1 MTRVLVVLVA
11 LFCLAASA
19 QANLTINRYVN
30 VDVSVAGGGF
40 HTSTLNWTNNGF
52 TNLNSVSV
60 QMVLS
65 SQPDDP
71 FVVGDTDATLSY
83 NIGETNQVAGAVIY
97 ATNPSDDRTSLNE
110 IFVITNA
117 FTSPGVNNEWSVDLF
132 NEPGNAAAIFNYW
145 RLILTGGAVTNG
157 TIEAGAQ
164 GIISGTDGYTVTAT
178 ISAGS
183 GTGSNAVTAF
193 VTNNQ
198 SLHFNGGVTGS
209 GELAKTGA
217 GTLTIGG
224 ASSGFTGTLNVE
236 QGTAALTGAGTLAT
250 GTSINLSGSS
260 SVFDISGMTAAGST
274 NGSLAGVSG
283 SSLVLGGK
291 HLTIGGNNANTSF
304 AGVIS
309 GSGGSFTKTGT
320 GTLTLSGANTFTGA
334 LTVAEGKLNIST
346 INNANAAGVLGN
358 STNAVVLGSSGQ
370 TGFLHYI
377 GTANA
382 SSDKTFTAAS
392 GGTAGIEVSNAPTTL
407 TLSGA
412 IGGSGN
418 VQKGGAGILHL
429 TGNNTFGGT
438 LSVHD
443 GTLQIGT
450 INNANTAGVLG
461 ESANAVELGKSGTA
475 NVATLRYT
483 GNSASSTKAF
493 ALVSTS
499 SVAAVIDIT
508 NSAADLALSGVISG
522 TSGLTKTGQGT
533 LTLSGNNT
541 FGGVLTVA
549 EGKLTISTIND
560 ASENGVLGNSANA
573 VILGSSGQ
581 TGFLHYT
588 GGKDGSTK
596 RFTAAAGGTA
606 GIEVSNAATTLTLAG
621 VIDGSG
627 DVQKGGAG
635 TLLLDAVNTFTGA
648 LNVHDGTLEVQTVN
662 NASQNGTL
670 GNSTHAVGLG
680 KTNTS
685 NTATFLYTGT
695 TNASTT
701 KGFTLNSQ
709 TNGAGVIN
717 VSSNN
722 VALTVSGAIG
732 GAGRLEKSGA
742 GTLVLSA
749 SNNYSG
755 GTTLSAGTLRVNQTH
770 ALGSGQL
777 SQTSGSSLLQ
787 IGTTGTIANSMSL
800 YNVQFS
806 ANATLTGA
814 KTLNN
819 ATYTVDSG
827 ITATEQGVLGGSGG
841 LTKSGAGT
849 LVLSASNNYSGGT
862 TLSAGTLRVNQT
874 HALGSGQLSQTSGSS
889 LLQIGTT
896 GTIANSMSLYNVEF
910 SANATLTGAKTL
922 NNATYTVD
930 SGITATEQGVLSGS
944 GGLTKSGAGALVLHG
959 SANNTYTGAT
969 VVNAGSLV
977 LSNSSGNAINSSSS
991 ITVNSGGTLEL
1002 GASNQIGNSIGLVLN
1017 GGTFLIG
1024 ASGVTET
1031 LGTLTL
1037 SADST
1042 IDFGNYGSTLRQLT
1056 FASSAG
1062 VSWATN
1068 ATLTIANWQGVA
1080 RTSSEITEIFFGVGG
1095 LNTGQ
1100 LAQIRF
1106 ANQNITGGLL
1116 LGSGELVPVPEPRVY
1131 AAAVALLAVVGWR
1144 ERRRLV
1150 GFLRRR

>member
-11 LFCLAASA
+11 LFFLTPGA
-19 QANLTINRYVN
+19 QANLTINRYIN
-30 VDVSVAGGGF
+30 ASNVSVPVGDD
-40 HTSTLNWTNNGF
+40 TVSTLNWTNNGF

-65 SQPDDP
+65 SDPDNP
-71 FVVGDTDATLSY
+71 FFVGDTEATLTY
-83 NIGETNQVAGAVIY
+83 NIGNTNNQVLGAVIY
-97 ATNPSDDRTSLNE
+97 GLNPGDESPSLNQV
-110 IFVITNA
+110 FVVTNS

-132 NEPGNAAAIFNYW
+132 NDDNNVGPAIFNYW

-209 GELAKTGA
+209 GELAKTGG

-283 SSLVLGGK
+283 SSVVLGGK

-392 GGTAGIEVSNAPTTL
+392 GGTAGIEVSNAATTL

-429 TGNNTFGGT
+429 SGNNTFGGT

-443 GTLQIGT
+443 GTLQIGA
-450 INNANTAGVLG
+450 INNANTAG
-461 ESANAVELGKSGTA
+461 A
-475 NVATLRYT
+475 
-483 GNSASSTKAF
+483 
-493 ALVSTS
+493 
-499 SVAAVIDIT
+499 
-508 NSAADLALSGVISG
+508 
-522 TSGLTKTGQGT
+522 
-533 LTLSGNNT
+533 
-541 FGGVLTVA
+541 
-549 EGKLTISTIND
+549 
-560 ASENGVLGNSANA
+560 LGNSANA
-573 VILGSSGQ
+573 VEI
-581 TGFLHYT
+581 
-588 GGKDGSTK
+588 
-596 RFTAAAGGTA
+596 
-606 GIEVSNAATTLTLAG
+606 
-621 VIDGSG
+621 
-627 DVQKGGAG
+627 
-635 TLLLDAVNTFTGA
+635 
-648 LNVHDGTLEVQTVN
+648 
-662 NASQNGTL
+662 
-670 GNSTHAVGLG
+670 G

-685 NTATFLYTGT
+685 NTSTLLYTGGT
-695 TNASTT
+695 ASSTKAFTLMSETNAAAV
-701 KGFTLNSQ
+701 F
-709 TNGAGVIN
+709 N
-717 VSSNN
+717 VSNAAT
-722 VALTVSGAIG
+722 ALTLSGAIG
-732 GAGRLEKSGA
+732 GGGRLEKSGA

-770 ALGSGQL
+770 ALGSGHL
-777 SQTSGSSLLQ
+777 SQSSGSSLLQ

-800 YNVQFS
+800 YNVQ
-806 ANATLTGA
+806 
-814 KTLNN
+814 
-819 ATYTVDSG
+819 
-827 ITATEQGVLGGSGG
+827 
-841 LTKSGAGT
+841 
-849 LVLSASNNYSGGT
+849 
-862 TLSAGTLRVNQT
+862 
-874 HALGSGQLSQTSGSS
+874 
-889 LLQIGTT
+889 
-896 GTIANSMSLYNVEF
+896 F

-977 LSNSSGNAINSSSS
+977 LSNSSGNAINNSSS
-991 ITVNSGGTLEL
+991 ITVNSGGTLVL

-1017 GGTFLIG
+1017 GGTFLLG

-1042 IDFGNYGSTLRQLT
+1042 IDFGNYGASGLRQLT

-1068 ATLTIANWQGVA
+1068 ATLTIANWQGVIN
-1080 RTSSEITEIFFGVGG
+1080 TSSDFTEIFFGVGG
-1095 LNTGQ
+1095 LTSAQQG
-1100 LAQIRF
+1100 QIRF
-1106 ANQNITGGLL
+1106 ANQGNVPGTL

-1131 AAAVALLAVVGWR
+1131 AAAVALLAAVGWR